1 MMQKGYENRYQI
13 EMISIEDLV
22 PQEHLLRQ
30 ISSAVDFNKIYEF
43 VEELY
48 CDDNGR
54 PSIDPVILFKMV
66 LIQHLYGLPS
76 LRRTAD
82 EVSLNIAYRWFLG
95 YGLTDETPHFSTISY
110 NFRHRFNADTI
121 DKIFAWILSEAAEA
135 GYLKPEAV
143 FIDGTHIKANANTKK
158 KIELEVPVA
167 AKRYADELLEEIN
180 NDREA
185 HGKKPF
191 DDDDTPKTSGKKK
204 DNTSKKK
211 LKNRKKAEK
220 TKKIIQSTTDPE
232 SGLFVK
238 GEHQRQFAYEAHTA
252 CDKNGFVLETVV
264 TPGNVHDSVAFDDV
278 YDKLVENF
286 PEIETIVADSAYKT
300 PHICKKIFDDGRIL
314 STAYKRPMTKKDGH
328 EWWKYVYDEYY
339 DCIICPEYQVLD
351 YRTTNRDGYREYKSN
366 PEMCKN
372 CPTRHLCTE
381 SKECIKTVTKHIWSD
396 YIELAEDIRQTPKY
410 ADLYKLRKEKIERVF
425 ADAKEKHAMR
435 YTPYT
440 GLAQVTNWVR
450 LKFATMNLKKL
461 AKWKWKRNNTPSKL
475 IVFIVNLINM
485 KKNPIFA

>member
-1 MMQKGYENRYQI
+1 MQKGYENRYQVT
-13 EMISIEDLV
+13 MVSIEDLV

-30 ISSAVDFNKIYEF
+30 ISNAVDFSKIYEF

-48 CDDNGR
+48 CEDNGR
-54 PSIDPVILFKMV
+54 PSIDPVVLFKMV

-82 EVSLNIAYRWFLG
+82 EVSLNNAYRWFLG

-110 NFRHRFNADTI
+110 NFRHRFNAETI
-121 DKIFAWILSEAAEA
+121 DKIFTWILSEAAEA
-135 GYLKPEAV
+135 GYLNPEAV
-143 FIDGTHIKANANTKK
+143 FIDGTHIKANANAKK
-158 KIELEVPVA
+158 KIEVEVPVA
-167 AKRYADELLEEIN
+167 AKRYADELLAEIN
-180 NDREA
+180 NDRQE

-191 DDDDTPKTSGKKK
+191 DDDDTPKINGKKK

-220 TKKIIQSTTDPE
+220 TKKITQSTTDPE

-238 GEHQRQFAYEAHTA
+238 GEHQRQFSYEAHTA

-278 YDKLVENF
+278 YDKLVESF

-300 PHICKKIFDDGRIL
+300 PHICKKIFDDGRVL
-314 STAYKRPMTKKDGH
+314 STAYKRPMTKKGGH

-366 PEMCKN
+366 PEICKN
-372 CPTRHLCTE
+372 CPTRYLCTE
-381 SKECIKTVTKHIWSD
+381 SKDCIKTVTKHIWSD
-396 YIELAEDIRQTPKY
+396 YIELAEDIRQTPQY

-461 AKWKWKRNNTPSKL
+461 AKWKWKGNNTPSKTL
-475 IVFIVNLINM
+475 VFIVNLINI